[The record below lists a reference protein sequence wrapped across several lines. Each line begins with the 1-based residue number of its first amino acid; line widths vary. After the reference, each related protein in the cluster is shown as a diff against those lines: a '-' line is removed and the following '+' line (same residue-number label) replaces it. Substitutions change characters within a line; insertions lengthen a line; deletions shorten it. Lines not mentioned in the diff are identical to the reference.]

1 MPKLTT
7 GEMFLHIVCVGLIVA
22 AVDAMLGVPLPGM
35 LTSAIVAMGT
45 RAVFII
51 TFKL

>member
-1 MPKLTT
+1 MLKLTP

-22 AVDAMLGVPLPGM
+22 AIAFLLGMSLPGM